1 MPFAIL
7 SREQTQNIFLACQGR
22 PRQCEAME
30 SIPPPKRHAPYPDR
44 DIDCQ
49 QAIEAAFQE
58 LMERA
63 SAAGWRPVEIAEAV
77 GQVAIADR
85 YCA

>member
-1 MPFAIL
+1 
-7 SREQTQNIFLACQGR
+7 
-22 PRQCEAME
+22 ME

-49 QAIEAAFQE
+49 QAIEASFQE
-58 LMERA
+58 VVERA

-85 YCA
+85 YAREQKGKIDAYNMLDRIVAEHSQS